1 MDWFLDHWRVSWGQM
16 FHRLLTWIVLAW
28 LAPCMHAGDFNLIM
42 NTLQQ
47 HCVPCH
53 GANGKTKGGLDLTL
67 LNNRQAFIAHPEVLN
82 QLHDVLAF
90 NEMPPEDE
98 PPLPSS
104 ERDLLL
110 ENIKLLLNSTPKA
123 PTNLDHTTTL
133 RRLNRFQYNNA
144 VVDLFDLQ
152 CVVFSLPEQMMR
164 EHRDYFKPETGK
176 MPDTVTVGSRPL
188 GKSQMIEKRLAGVVP
203 FPQDLRAENGFD
215 NRTDHLSLS
224 PLLLESFLGLAQSI
238 VESDDFNPGNVGIW
252 DDFFATPKDGADF
265 PQEVQSRLLPFLT
278 RAFRQPP
285 ELETIERYTDY
296 AMAQLNQGAPFT
308 EAMKAVAS
316 MVLSSPRFLYLF
328 NRASDAT
335 TEARNEDI
343 DLATRLSFFLW
354 GSIPDQHLID
364 LAAKGTLS
372 DPETLEVEFHRM
384 LRDHRLKR
392 FCDSFPSQWLQL
404 ERIISS
410 VPNPDK
416 FPDFYYLKYRDSM
429 HMMMEPLLIFETV
442 LIENRPITQLI
453 DSDFT
458 YRSLLLQ
465 EAYGSLAIGE
475 LPEKIPTEV
484 TILNFHRLP
493 VVDRRMGGVI
503 TTAATMTMTSSPD
516 RSKPITRGA
525 WLTSVLFNKPPEP
538 PPADVPP
545 LSEKPGKGEEN
556 LTLRER
562 LAQHRER
569 SDCRGCHE
577 KIDPLGFAL
586 ENYDA
591 IGNWRS
597 HYENGREV
605 DMSGKLFRKHRFT
618 NTVEFKD
625 ALLAEKDLFTRGLA
639 GHLLSFA
646 LSRALTPSDQEA
658 LDQIV
663 EATKADEY
671 RFQTLLKSI
680 IFSQPFLKLPT
691 TRTKS

>member
-1 MDWFLDHWRVSWGQM
+1 M
-16 FHRLLTWIVLAW
+16 FHRLITWIVLAW
-28 LAPCMHAGDFNLIM
+28 GISCLSADSFQLAL

-47 HCVPCH
+47 RCFTCH
-53 GANGKTKGGLDLTL
+53 GTNGKTKGDLDLTL
-67 LNNRQAFIAHPEVLN
+67 LKSEQAFIEHPEVLE
-82 QLHDVLAF
+82 QLKDVLVF

-98 PPLPSS
+98 SPLTST
-104 ERDLLL
+104 ERFLLL
-110 ENIKLLLNSTPKA
+110 DYFKLLLTKTSEHPPDPVHEA
-123 PTNLDHTTTL
+123 SL

-144 VVDLFDLQ
+144 VVDLFDLR

-164 EHRDYFKPETGK
+164 EHQNYFKPETGK
-176 MPDTVTVGSRPL
+176 MPDKVTVGSRPL
-188 GKSQMIEKRLAGVVP
+188 GKSQMIEKRLAGVAP

-215 NRTDHLSLS
+215 NRVDHLSLS

-238 VESDDFNPGNVGIW
+238 VESDDFNQENVGIW
-252 DDFFATPKDGADF
+252 DVFFASPKDDANL
-265 PQEVQSRLLPFLT
+265 PEVVQDRLRSFLT

-285 ELETIERYTDY
+285 ETHTLERYTGYVLDL
-296 AMAQLNQGAPFT
+296 LNQGYPFT
-308 EAMKAVAS
+308 DSMKAVAS
-316 MVLSSPRFLYLF
+316 MALSSPRFLYLF
-328 NRASDAT
+328 DRPPQINIAT
-335 TEARNEDI
+335 KSNDY
-343 DLATRLSFFLW
+343 DLAARLSFFLW
-354 GSIPDQHLID
+354 GSIPDQHLIK
-364 LAAKGTLS
+364 LAAEGKLS
-372 DPETLEVEFHRM
+372 DPATLDAEFRRM
-384 LRDHRLKR
+384 MHDQRLKR

-410 VPNPDK
+410 APNPDK

-429 HMMMEPLLIFETV
+429 HMMMEPLLLFETI
-442 LIENRPITQLI
+442 LIENLPITQLI

-465 EAYGSLAIGE
+465 EAYGSLAIGK
-475 LPEKIPTEV
+475 LPENIPSEV
-484 TILNFHRLP
+484 TVLNFHRLP
-493 VVDRRMGGVI
+493 VTDRRMGGVI

-525 WLTSVLFNKPPEP
+525 WLTTVLFNKPPEP

-545 LSEKPGKGEEN
+545 LTEQPGQGEEN
-556 LTLRER
+556 MTLRER

-569 SDCRGCHE
+569 SDCKGCHE

-605 DMSGKLFRKHRFT
+605 DVSGKLFRQHAFT
-618 NTVEFKD
+618 NPVEFKD

-658 LDQIV
+658 LDEIV
-663 EATKADEY
+663 AATKRDGY
-671 RFQTLLKSI
+671 RIQTLIKSI
-680 IFSQPFLKLPT
+680 ILSQPFLKHSET
-691 TRTKS
+691 QSTH